1 MLAPLQRFLSRF
13 CISKVNGFFAFCVIL
28 FYLIPV
34 QSDSRTTPLW
44 AQVAHLSSIRLLLPL
59 DSHKGVIKGL
69 LQKEIYQQLAG
80 VKIMQ
85 RMGSWGKNK
94 SHSRKM
100 TLLESEPGKATEG
113 ERERGN
119 GHVFETQCCVT
130 ESSPCCQWQQV
141 KRAALLQLVYPADLA
156 GWGESICACLSLCYR
171 ERGAGGD
178 MLCSLHLS
186 GGQESRVLPVAHF
199 YPVGACVQ
207 RYGPICVCVRFDAYL
222 THMHGC
228 SHHCRFWILSG
239 LFH

>member
-1 MLAPLQRFLSRF
+1 MRARLDAKMLAPLQRFLSRF
-13 CISKVNGFFAFCVIL
+13 CVSKAPEPNADRSHETCKYGFLAFCVYL

-34 QSDSRTTPLW
+34 QSNSRTTPLW

-69 LQKEIYQQLAG
+69 LRKEIYQQLAG

-100 TLLESEPGKATEG
+100 TLLESEPGKATER
-113 ERERGN
+113 EREN

-130 ESSPCCQWQQV
+130 ASSLCCQWQQV

-156 GWGESICACLSLCYR
+156 GWGKSICACLSLCYR
-171 ERGAGGD
+171 ERG
-178 MLCSLHLS
+178 
-186 GGQESRVLPVAHF
+186 
-199 YPVGACVQ
+199 GACCAVSISLAVKNQ
-207 RYGPICVCVRFDAYL
+207 E
-222 THMHGC
+222 C
-228 SHHCRFWILSG
+228 SQ
-239 LFH
+239 